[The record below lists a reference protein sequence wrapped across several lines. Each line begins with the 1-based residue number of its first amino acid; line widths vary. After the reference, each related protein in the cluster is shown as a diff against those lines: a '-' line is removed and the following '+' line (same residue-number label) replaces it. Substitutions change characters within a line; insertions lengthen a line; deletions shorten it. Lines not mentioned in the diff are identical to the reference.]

1 MISITLQIFV
11 NLQMAVDSCCALI
24 LFRGSSSNQMLSD
37 FLKFRS
43 EAVSRI
49 VSQSGIKQQLQSFL
63 QFIISSFATLHALFV
78 GKELIEGNY
87 LRTVIKYSFFVSKEG
102 FPESSLPQGLLSEK
116 LKATCQSP
124 APPTVQLL
132 SLTPGFLRQ
141 LPPIITEF
149 R

>member
-1 MISITLQIFV
+1 
-11 NLQMAVDSCCALI
+11 MAVDSCCALV
-24 LFRGSSSNQMLSD
+24 LFRGSNSNQMLSD

-43 EAVSRI
+43 EAVRRI
-49 VSQSGIKQQLQSFL
+49 ICQSGIKQHLQSFL

-78 GKELIEGNY
+78 GKKLKANY
-87 LRTVIKYSFFVSKEG
+87 LRTAVFKYYHFVSEEG
-102 FPESSLPQGLLSEK
+102 FPESNLPQGLLSEK